1 MCDLSDFERG
11 QIVGARLAGASVT
24 KTAKLFNVS
33 RATVSTV
40 MTAYTKHGKT
50 SSAKRNSG
58 RNPKLTD
65 RDRRTLKRIVAK
77 QHKTTAAK
85 VTAELNAHLSNT
97 VSTKTVRRELHKA
110 NIHGRATIAKPL
122 ITEANAKLRKKWC
135 HDPFPSSGSKGLPSK
150 QTGRA

>member
-24 KTAKLFNVS
+24 KTAELFNVS

-65 RDRRTLKRIVAK
+65 RDRRTLKRIVAR

-85 VTAELNAHLSNT
+85 VTAELNTHLSNT
-97 VSTKTVRRELHKA
+97 VSTKTVRWELHKA
-110 NIHGRATIAKPL
+110 NIHGRAAIAKPF

-135 HDPFPSSGSKGLPSK
+135 HDHKTWTFDDWKNVV
-150 QTGRA
+150 

>member
-1 MCDLSDFERG
+1 MCDLSDYERG

-24 KTAKLFNVS
+24 KTSKLFNVS
-33 RATVSTV
+33 RATVSTI

-65 RDRRTLKRIVAK
+65 TDRRTLKTIVAR
-77 QHKTTAAK
+77 QQKTTASK
-85 VTAELNAHLSNT
+85 VTAELNTYLTDT

-110 NIHGRATIAKPL
+110 NIHLATVVKSDL
-122 ITEANAKLRKKWC
+122 I
-135 HDPFPSSGSKGLPSK
+135 
-150 QTGRA
+150 